1 MTKVGAVLVAG
12 GGIGGMQ
19 AALDLAESDFKVYLV
34 ERGPSIGGV
43 MAQLDK
49 TFPTNDCAMCTMA
62 PRLVEVARH
71 PNIELLTNTQIE
83 GISGEA
89 GRFEVTVRR
98 RTRYVDENK
107 CTGCGICAEHCPV
120 LTRDAFNCGLSARP
134 AVFLLFPQA
143 IPRIFTID
151 RSLCLGCG
159 LCKNLCGPGAID
171 YRLGDHVR
179 TLEAGAVVAAPGFD
193 LYDAHLSGEFGY
205 GRYPNVVSSLE
216 FERILSASGP
226 YRGSILRP
234 SDGRTPRRVAFI
246 QCVGSREETRPWCSS
261 VCCMY
266 ATKHALIAMEHAPGL
281 QCTIFYIDLR
291 AFGKGFDAY
300 YTRAREAGVR
310 YVRCRPSTI
319 KEVPSTRDLRVK
331 YHPASEKPITEV
343 FDVVVLSCGLGPSEA
358 SRDLAARLG
367 ITLDPSGFY
376 RAGRFTP
383 LETERPGIYVCG
395 PFTDP
400 KDIPETVM
408 GASGSAVKAMGL
420 LASERGKMVAPK
432 TYPPELEVADR
443 ELRIGV
449 FVCHC
454 GTNIGGVVDV
464 PEVVRYARTLP
475 DVAHA
480 EENLYTCST
489 DSQERIKKAIQDHQ
503 LNRVVVASCTPR
515 THEPLFRNT
524 VREAGLNAYLFEM
537 ANIRDQCSWVHM
549 QMHAE
554 ATDKSKD
561 LLRMAV
567 AKARLLAPLRERSMR
582 INREALVVGGG
593 VAGMTAALDLA
604 AQGFTVHLV
613 EREADLG
620 GTVRRLKFIPGHG
633 DPTAEL
639 AALAQRTKAAETIQ
653 LHLGAEIV
661 AIAGS
666 IGKFTTKVR
675 EADGR
680 EIEFDHGAVVVATG
694 AEEYRPTE
702 YLYGQDARV
711 VTQLEFEERF
721 HAGRNGARRIVM
733 IQCVGSRTKERPYCS
748 RVCCTGAITNA
759 LQIKKADPSTE
770 VAILYRDIRT
780 YGMREELYTEARKAG
795 VLFVRFEDED
805 EPRVAA
811 NGGALTVTVNDALMK
826 RPLAIDADL
835 VVLSAGIVP
844 RADNKALAQFLKVP
858 LNQDGFFLE
867 AHMKLRPVDFA
878 TDGVYVCGTAHA
890 PKSVD
895 ESITQAAAAAGRATT
910 LLSKEAITLEP
921 TISRVVDE
929 NCDGCAYCVEPCPYK
944 AITLIEFMK
953 DGQVK
958 KTVES
963 NPSLCKGCGVC
974 MATCPKLGITVDHF
988 RLEQIQAMVDAA
1000 LMRA

>member
-171 YRLGDHVR
+171 YRLGDQVR

-319 KEVPSTRDLRVK
+319 KEVPGTRDLRVK

-432 TYPPELEVADR
+432 TYPPEMEVAGSGAADWR
-443 ELRIGV
+443 LRLPLRDEHRRGRGRARGRPV
-449 FVCHC
+449 RPDASERRPRRGEPLHLLHRLA
-454 GTNIGGVVDV
+454 GTHQEGDPGAPAEPRRGRVVHAPDARAALPQHGPRGRAERV
-464 PEVVRYARTLP
+464 PVRDGEHPRPVLLG
-475 DVAHA
+475 AHA
-480 EENLYTCST
+480 DARRGDRQVEG
-489 DSQERIKKAIQDHQ
+489 
-503 LNRVVVASCTPR
+503 PR
-515 THEPLFRNT
+515 ADGRRQGAAARAAARAVDE
-524 VREAGLNAYLFEM
+524 
-537 ANIRDQCSWVHM
+537 DQP
-549 QMHAE
+549 
-554 ATDKSKD
+554 
-561 LLRMAV
+561 RG
-567 AKARLLAPLRERSMR
+567 ARGGRR
-582 INREALVVGGG
+582 GGG
-593 VAGMTAALDLA
+593 DDRGPRSRGSGLHGAPRRARGRA
-604 AQGFTVHLV
+604 
-613 EREADLG
+613 G

-661 AIAGS
+661 AIDGS
-666 IGKFTTKVR
+666 IGKFKTKVR

-733 IQCVGSRTKERPYCS
+733 IQCVGSRTKERPYCR

-759 LQIKKADPSTE
+759 LQIKKADPSTQ

-780 YGMREELYTEARKAG
+780 YGMREELYRQARKAG

-835 VVLSAGIVP
+835 VVLSAAIVP
-844 RADNKALAQFLKVP
+844 RADEQGPGPDAQGAAQPGP
-858 LNQDGFFLE
+858 LLPGGAPE
-867 AHMKLRPVDFA
+867 APAGGLRDRRRLLCAAWP
-878 TDGVYVCGTAHA
+878 TAQEPGRDDRAGHGRGRA
-890 PKSVD
+890 GDHPPGQGQPSRS
-895 ESITQAAAAAGRATT
+895 ESAISAGRGRELRRLRLLHRARARTT
-910 LLSKEAITLEP
+910 
-921 TISRVVDE
+921 R
-929 NCDGCAYCVEPCPYK
+929 
-944 AITLIEFMK
+944 
-953 DGQVK
+953 
-958 KTVES
+958 
-963 NPSLCKGCGVC
+963 
-974 MATCPKLGITVDHF
+974 
-988 RLEQIQAMVDAA
+988 
-1000 LMRA
+1000 

>member
-34 ERGPSIGGV
+34 ERSPSIGGV

-71 PNIELLTNTQIE
+71 PNIELLTHSEIE
-83 GISGEA
+83 GVSGEA
-89 GRFEVTVRR
+89 GRFEVAVRR
-98 RTRYVDENK
+98 RTRYVDEQK

-134 AVFLLFPQA
+134 AVYLLYPQA
-143 IPRIFTID
+143 IPRIYSID

-171 YRLGDHVR
+171 YRLGDQVR
-179 TLEAGAVVAAPGFD
+179 TIEVGAIVASPGFD
-193 LYDAHLSGEFGY
+193 LYDAHLSGEYGY
-205 GRYPNVVSSLE
+205 GRCPNVVSSLE

-226 YRGSILRP
+226 YRGTILRP
-234 SDGRTPRRVAFI
+234 SDGRTPKRVAFI
-246 QCVGSREETRPWCSS
+246 QCVGSREEARPWCSS

-266 ATKHALIAMEHAPGL
+266 STKHALIAMEHTPGL
-281 QCTIFYIDLR
+281 QCTVFFIDLR

-300 YTRAREAGVR
+300 YNRAREAGVR
-310 YVRCRPSTI
+310 YIRCRPSSI
-319 KEVPSTRDLRVK
+319 KEVPGTRDLRVK
-331 YHPASEKPITEV
+331 YHPAAEKPTTEV
-343 FDVVVLSCGLGPSEA
+343 FDVVVLSCGLGPSPA

-367 ITLDPSGFY
+367 ITLDGTGFY

-408 GASGSAVKAMGL
+408 GASGSAAKAMGL
-420 LASERGKMVAPK
+420 LATERGKMVAPK
-432 TYPPELEVADR
+432 QYPPEMDVTGQEQ
-443 ELRIGV
+443 RIGV

-464 PEVVRYARTLP
+464 PAVVAYARTLP
-475 DVAHA
+475 NVVHA

-554 ATDKSKD
+554 ATEKSKD

-567 AKARLLAPLRERSMR
+567 AKAQLLAPLRERSMK
-582 INREALVVGGG
+582 INRNALVVGGG

-604 AQGFTVHLV
+604 AQGFLVHLV
-613 EREADLG
+613 ERDVELG
-620 GTVRRLKFIPGHG
+620 GTLRRLRFIPGHG
-633 DPTAEL
+633 DPSKDL
-639 AALAQRTKAAETIQ
+639 AALVQRVQAAETIR
-653 LHLGAEIV
+653 LHVGAEIA
-661 AIAGS
+661 AISGS
-666 IGKFTTKVR
+666 MGKFRTKVR
-675 EADGR
+675 EADGQ
-680 EIEFDHGAVVVATG
+680 EVEFDHGAVIVATG

-702 YLYGQDARV
+702 YLYGEDPRV
-711 VTQLEFEERF
+711 VTQLELEERL

-733 IQCVGSRTKERPYCS
+733 IQCVGSRDAERPYCS

-759 LQIKKADPSTE
+759 LEVKKADPSAE

-780 YGMREELYTEARKAG
+780 YGMREEIYTAARAAG

-805 EPRVAA
+805 KPRVEA
-811 NGGALTVTVNDALMK
+811 NGGALRVTVNDALMK
-826 RPLAIDADL
+826 RPLEIAADL

-844 RADNKALAQFLKVP
+844 RTTNKALAQFLKVP
-858 LNQDGFFLE
+858 LTQDGFFLE

-878 TDGVYVCGTAHA
+878 TEGVYVCGTAHA
-890 PKSVD
+890 PKAVD
-895 ESITQAAAAAGRATT
+895 ESIIQAGAAAGRATT

-921 TISRVVDE
+921 TISRVIDE

-953 DGQVK
+953 DGQIK

-963 NPSLCKGCGVC
+963 DPSLCKGCGVC
-974 MATCPKLGITVDHF
+974 MATCPKKGITVDHF
-988 RLEQIQAMVDAA
+988 RLDQIQAMVDAA
-1000 LMRA
+1000 LMRV